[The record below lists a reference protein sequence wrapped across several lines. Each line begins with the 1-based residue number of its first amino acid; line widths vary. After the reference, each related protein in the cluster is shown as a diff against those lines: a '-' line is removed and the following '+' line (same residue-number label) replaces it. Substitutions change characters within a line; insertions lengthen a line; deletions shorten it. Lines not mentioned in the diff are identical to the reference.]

1 MVMSVGICECG
12 CDEFNHEVGDASEEH
27 EPDMDWERRGRP
39 HAVVKQDLPHY
50 DGSGSFVTLYKVVNG
65 QGVSMGWKDTLAEAE
80 RVAALLSDP
89 SLEEEPPPDYENW
102 RQHQCTKQC
111 TSPCLVAR
119 CRDSFDGDGFWVW
132 CSNCDI
138 QCPTSWATYSDEPQ
152 EDENDD
158 TDEFEDEEP
167 PEEYSEDASEQFTRR
182 WTPVDIGTQ
191 IRVDFS
197 EEIFVITDAVILNEY
212 QDLARLSSLSVRPN
226 NPQVQAFFTTGLDG
240 FEILVHLSEI
250 VGVA

>member
-12 CDEFNHEVGDASEEH
+12 CGEFDHEVGDASEEH
-27 EPDMDWERRGRP
+27 EPDMDWEWRGRP
-39 HAVVKQDLPHY
+39 HAVVKDEIPRG
-50 DGSGSFVTLYKVVNG
+50 DGSFLTSYKVVNG
-65 QGVSMGWKDTLAEAE
+65 RGVIMAWEDSLVEAE
-80 RVAALLSDP
+80 RVAALLSEP
-89 SLEEEPPPDYENW
+89 SLEEGPPPDYENW

-111 TSPCLVAR
+111 LAPCLVAR

-138 QCPTSWATYSDEPQ
+138 QCPSSWETYSDDPQ

-167 PEEYSEDASEQFTRR
+167 PEEYSEVASEQFARR

-197 EEIFVITDAVILNEY
+197 EESFVITDAVVLNEFE
-212 QDLARLSSLSVRPN
+212 DLARLSTLPERPHE
-226 NPQVQAFFTTGLDG
+226 PQVRAFFATGPDG
-240 FEILVHLSEI
+240 VEILVNLSEI
-250 VGVA
+250 TDVLA